1 MIQIADTV
9 SGSIFRK
16 YEKQDDRFWQMIKNK
31 EKILMEF

>member
-1 MIQIADTV
+1 MIQIADMV

-16 YEKQDDRFWQMIKNK
+16 YERQDDRFWQMVKNK